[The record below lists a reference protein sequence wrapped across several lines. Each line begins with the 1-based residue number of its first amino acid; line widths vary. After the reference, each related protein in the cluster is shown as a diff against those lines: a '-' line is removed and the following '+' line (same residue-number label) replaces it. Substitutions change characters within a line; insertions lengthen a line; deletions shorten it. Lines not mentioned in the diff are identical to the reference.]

1 MANTPSIHNTGAFSQ
16 LISRDFRK
24 VAFDEYTRQD
34 PEYEKWFNVSS
45 MDGAYIREG
54 QAAGLGAMQR
64 VAENQPFPYDGFVQG
79 NEKTIYPEDFALG
92 LAISHDMYMDDQTG
106 IMKKGASELGKSA
119 AYTRELLA
127 ADMFN
132 SGFVATVRAGI
143 DGLALFHASHT
154 LIGGGTYGN
163 TATGASSALSL
174 TSLQARMDAMELSVN
189 EKNIPIKLQPKIL
202 LIPPQLRWIAERLT
216 KSEFNPENANNEPN
230 SALIRELQFSVC
242 HFFTST
248 TNWFLLTAKEYHDL
262 RFIWREKL
270 SIQNGDDFDTGA
282 ALFKATMR
290 AKVDFVNWRGID
302 GSAGA

>member
-1 MANTPSIHNTGAFSQ
+1 MPSTASIATTGAFSQ

-24 VAFDEYTRQD
+24 VAFDEYARQD
-34 PEYEKWFNVSS
+34 PEYEQFFNVET

-54 QAAGLGAMQR
+54 QAAGLSAMQR
-64 VAENQPFPYDGFVQG
+64 VGENQPFPYDSFTQG
-79 NEKTIYPEDFALG
+79 NEKIITPDDFALG
-92 LAISHDMYMDDQTG
+92 LAISHDMYMDDLTG

-119 AYTRELLA
+119 AYTREILA
-127 ADMFN
+127 ADVFN
-132 SGFVATVRAGI
+132 SGFVATVRTGI

-163 TATGASSALSL
+163 TASGASSALSL

-189 EKNIPIKLQPKIL
+189 EKNIPIKLRPKIL

-230 SALIRELQFSVC
+230 SALVKELQFATC
-242 HFFTST
+242 HYFTST
-248 TNWFLLTAKEYHDL
+248 TNWFLLTEKQFHDL
-262 RFIWREKL
+262 RFLWREKL
-270 SIQNGDDFDTGA
+270 AIQNGDDFDTGA

-290 AKVDFVNWRGID
+290 AQVGFVNWRGVD